1 VFNGNDQTVQM
12 ARLYE
17 GGRYWLGAGYKFV
30 QFPRMQRGYVW
41 SSTYKSS
48 RKFFDDITV
57 NTNSM
62 NIRTSDGLRISIDLA
77 IHYKVGLSLTNNSAL
92 IQEFAEIYKN
102 LGQTGYSSG
111 DSSSSWDAVID
122 KVTKASVNSACA
134 NYTTSDFFQNRD
146 GIVNAMQ
153 RVIKANLAKMGFT
166 LITTNLMNVNIPNSL
181 TAALI

>member
-1 VFNGNDQTVQM
+1 MSLQQ

-41 SSTYKSS
+41 SSTYKAS

-62 NIRTSDGLRISIDLA
+62 NVRTSDGLRITIDLA
-77 IHYKVGLSLTNNSAL
+77 IHYKVGLSLANNTAL
-92 IQEFAEIYKN
+92 LAEYAELYKK
-102 LGQTGYSSG
+102 LGATGYSSG

-146 GIVNAMQ
+146 
-153 RVIKANLAKMGFT
+153 
-166 LITTNLMNVNIPNSL
+166 
-181 TAALI
+181 